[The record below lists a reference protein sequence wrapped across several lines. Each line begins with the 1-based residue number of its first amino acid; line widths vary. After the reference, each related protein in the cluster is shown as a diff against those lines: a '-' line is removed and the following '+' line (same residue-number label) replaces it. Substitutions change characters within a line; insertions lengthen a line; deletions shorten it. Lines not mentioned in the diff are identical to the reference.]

1 MFELTPPLIGITQ
14 FLNELQWE
22 FMVAKK
28 REFLPTSESCIMNYV
43 AATRE

>member
-1 MFELTPPLIGITQ
+1 MFELTPPLIRITQ

-28 REFLPTSESCIMNYV
+28 REFSPTSESFTTNYV
-43 AATRE
+43 AAIRE